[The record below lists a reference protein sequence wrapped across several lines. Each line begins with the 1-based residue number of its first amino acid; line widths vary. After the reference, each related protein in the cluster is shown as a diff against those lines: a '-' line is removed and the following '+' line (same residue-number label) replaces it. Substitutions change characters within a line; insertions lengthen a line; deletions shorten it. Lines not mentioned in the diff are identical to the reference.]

1 MLRCVSAC
9 KYWIGLAA
17 LLMACA
23 VSRPAAAPSAAA
35 LQLAAGYTATLY
47 ATDLNGPTALAWG
60 PQPDPLTHGPRRL
73 YVAVLNGEENAGTG
87 QIIALDGPN
96 TKPTVILNNL
106 KKPTGL

>member
-9 KYWIGLAA
+9 KYWIGLAV
-17 LLMACA
+17 LLTACA
-23 VSRPAAAPSAAA
+23 VPRPTAA

-87 QIIALDGPN
+87 QIIALDGTN